1 MCACVWRQQGTQR
14 NAGNQHTLLIGY
26 YVTLLLITKSRLKN
40 AEKVIYYCADFFY
53 LRYFLTYY
61 VIYFIIDL
69 DENLSN
75 NFPDMLKIID
85 FSTI

>member
-1 MCACVWRQQGTQR
+1 M
-14 NAGNQHTLLIGY
+14 
-26 YVTLLLITKSRLKN
+26 KN
-40 AEKVIYYCADFFY
+40 KVIYYYCRFFN

-69 DENLSN
+69 DENVSD
-75 NFPDMLKIID
+75 NFPNDILKIID